1 MTDSGDR
8 RVYRIRALGIVLAA
22 LLPLALGAAALV
34 YDIASD
40 DTVPGWVPLLV
51 GLFFVAFFGLA
62 VWLIVGTATIADD
75 KHLTVRGMFKSRAY
89 PWREIQAI
97 ELEPNPQAA
106 YGGNQPTV
114 LGVLYDATGKR
125 IGLPYLNDR
134 GTPDV
139 EREVAEL
146 QEAWRQ
152 RRGHD
157 WEQSAVITAEVER
170 HQRPPRTPA
179 SLIALLVGGAVFLLG
194 VLVVVLLLISGAYAK
209 IGEEESF
216 VVDTLLTP
224 MPVMLILPAAAY
236 VITLVVVLVRR
247 RQSSDQASAAHSS

>member
-1 MTDSGDR
+1 MTDSGYR

-22 LLPLALGAAALV
+22 LLPLMLGAVALV

-40 DTVPGWVPLLV
+40 DATPGWVAWLV
-51 GLFFVAFFGLA
+51 GLFFAAFFGL
-62 VWLIVGTATIADD
+62 VIWWIVGTATIADD
-75 KHLTVRGMFKSRAY
+75 KHLTVRGVLKSRAI

-106 YGGNQPTV
+106 YGGNQPLV
-114 LGVLYDATGKR
+114 LGVLYDADGKR

-134 GTPDV
+134 GTPNV
-139 EREVAEL
+139 EQEMADL

-157 WEQSAVITAEVER
+157 WVRSAEISAEVER
-170 HQRPPRTPA
+170 HQQPPRIPA
-179 SLIALLVGGAVFLLG
+179 ALIALLVGGGFFLLG
-194 VLVVVLLLISGAYAK
+194 VVVVVVLLISGAYAK
-209 IGEEESF
+209 IWEEESF
-216 VVDTLLTP
+216 VVDTLLGPLP
-224 MPVMLILPAAAY
+224 MMLILPAAAY